1 VLTKELQEKLLLITD
16 SSPHGRIRMTK
27 NMHKV
32 LLFLLLL
39 LPCTVSAIDDQKE
52 IVNLNVPFIS
62 EAPQKIWSG
71 PWLNACEE
79 ASITMVDAY
88 YLNQTKVT
96 PKDAANLMNQLFA
109 WQNKLFKSNAN
120 TNATRT
126 IQMIEGN
133 NLSFQGKIVRE
144 PTLEQIQEEL
154 RAGHPVISLHYGFD
168 LNNPDLHF
176 LRTGSGYHMMVIK
189 GFDDNTGDFIVQDN
203 GSHNDGID
211 FRYKYDI
218 LMSSL
223 HDYNHKTNRTDG
235 PATIIFT
242 KQYFVAKVAG
252 TPAIYLIEDGV
263 KKPFPHSGIFKD
275 MGWKFSQVRRV
286 SAEFLNSLQNAELA
300 YQQ

>member
-1 VLTKELQEKLLLITD
+1 MKKIF
-16 SSPHGRIRMTK
+16 
-27 NMHKV
+27 
-32 LLFLLLL
+32 LFLFLL
-39 LPCTVSAIDDQKE
+39 LPCTASAIDDQKE
-52 IVNLNVPFIS
+52 IVNLSVPFIS

-71 PWLNACEE
+71 PWINACEE
-79 ASITMVDAY
+79 ASVAMVDSY
-88 YLNQTKVT
+88 YLGQSKVM
-96 PKDAANLMNQLFA
+96 PKDAAILMNQLFA

-120 TNATRT
+120 SNATRT
-126 IQMIEGN
+126 LQMIVAN
-133 NLSFQGKIVRE
+133 NMSFQGEIIRE
-144 PTLEQIQEEL
+144 PTLEQIQDEL
-154 RAGHPVISLHYGFD
+154 RAGHPVISLHYGLD
-168 LNNPDLHF
+168 LKNPSLIF
-176 LRTGSGYHMMVIK
+176 RRGGSAYHMIVIK
-189 GFDDNTGDFIVQDN
+189 GFDENTQEFIVQDN

-235 PATIIFT
+235 PATVIFT

-286 SAEFLNSLQNAELA
+286 SKTFLDSLQTAELA
-300 YQQ
+300 YQ